1 MAKSLEALN
10 FMTAITSRV
19 EPIRARWQ
27 AIVMVALIFWLSGSV
42 IIDLVIMPSLYVSGM
57 TTSPDF
63 AAAGNL
69 MFWGF
74 NRVELICAALATT
87 GLMVLS
93 NLGNGF
99 GKQSRT
105 AIILSLVL
113 LTIALINTYALT
125 PQMSALGMQLNL
137 FDAAT
142 ELPAGMNL
150 LHEGYFA
157 LEAVKLAVGAT
168 LLGWCYQNQV

>member
-1 MAKSLEALN
+1 
-10 FMTAITSRV
+10 MTAISTSRV
-19 EPIRARWQ
+19 ESIRPRWQ
-27 AIVMVALIFWLSGSV
+27 AIVMVALIFWLSGSL

-57 TTSPDF
+57 MTSPEF
-63 AAAGNL
+63 ATAGNL

-74 NRVELICAALATT
+74 NRVELICAALAMT

-93 NLGNGF
+93 NLSSGF

-113 LTIALINTYALT
+113 LAIALIDTYALT

-137 FDAAT
+137 FDSPEVPT
-142 ELPAGMNL
+142 SMNL
-150 LHEGYFA
+150 LHKGYFA

-168 LLGWCYQNQV
+168 LLSFCYQHQA

>member
-1 MAKSLEALN
+1 
-10 FMTAITSRV
+10 MTAISTSRV
-19 EPIRARWQ
+19 ESIRPRWQ
-27 AIVMVALIFWLSGSV
+27 AIVMVALIFWLSGSL

-57 TTSPDF
+57 MTSPEF
-63 AAAGNL
+63 ATAGNL

-74 NRVELICAALATT
+74 NRVELICAALAMT

-93 NLGNGF
+93 NLSTGF

-113 LTIALINTYALT
+113 LAIALIDTYALT

-137 FDAAT
+137 FDLAAVPT
-142 ELPAGMNL
+142 SMNL
-150 LHEGYFA
+150 LHKGYFA

-168 LLGWCYQNQV
+168 LLSFCYQHQA

>member
-1 MAKSLEALN
+1 
-10 FMTAITSRV
+10 MTAITSRV
-19 EPIRARWQ
+19 ESIRSRWQ
-27 AIVMVALIFWLSGSV
+27 AIVMVALIFWLSGSL
-42 IIDLVIMPSLYVSGM
+42 IINLLVMPSLYISGM
-57 TTSPDF
+57 MISPDF

-74 NRVELICAALATT
+74 NRVELLCAGLATT

-99 GKQSRT
+99 GKQTRT
-105 AIILSLVL
+105 AIILPLVL
-113 LTIALINTYALT
+113 LAIALIDTYALT
-125 PQMSALGMQLNL
+125 PQMSALGIQLNL
-137 FDAAT
+137 FDSAA

-150 LHEGYFA
+150 LHQGYFV
-157 LEAVKLAVGAT
+157 LEALKLAVGCT

>member
-1 MAKSLEALN
+1 
-10 FMTAITSRV
+10 MTAINTSRV
-19 EPIRARWQ
+19 ESIRPRWQ
-27 AIVMVALIFWLSGSV
+27 AIVMVALIFWLSGSL

-57 TTSPDF
+57 MTSPEF
-63 AAAGNL
+63 ATAGNL

-74 NRVELICAALATT
+74 NRVELICAALAMT

-93 NLGNGF
+93 NLSSDL

-113 LTIALINTYALT
+113 LAIALIDTYALT

-137 FDAAT
+137 FDSAEVPT
-142 ELPAGMNL
+142 SMNL
-150 LHEGYFA
+150 LHKGYFA
-157 LEAVKLAVGAT
+157 LEAVKLAIGAA
-168 LLGWCYQNQV
+168 LLSWCYDA

>member
-1 MAKSLEALN
+1 
-10 FMTAITSRV
+10 MTAITTSRV
-19 EPIRARWQ
+19 ESIRPRWQ
-27 AIVMVALIFWLSGSV
+27 AIVMVSLIFWLSGSL

-57 TTSPDF
+57 MTSPEF
-63 AAAGNL
+63 ATAGNL

-74 NRVELICAALATT
+74 NRVELICAALALT

-113 LTIALINTYALT
+113 LAIALIDTYALT

-137 FDAAT
+137 FDST
-142 ELPAGMNL
+142 VEVPTGMNL
-150 LHEGYFA
+150 LHQGYFV
-157 LEAVKLAVGAT
+157 LEAVKLAIGGT
-168 LLGWCYQNQV
+168 LLSFCYQHQA

>member
-1 MAKSLEALN
+1 
-10 FMTAITSRV
+10 MTAITTSRV
-19 EPIRARWQ
+19 ESIRPRWQ
-27 AIVMVALIFWLSGSV
+27 AIVMVALIFWLSGSL

-69 MFWGF
+69 MFCAF

-93 NLGNGF
+93 NLSSGF

-105 AIILSLVL
+105 VIILSLVL
-113 LTIALINTYALT
+113 LAIALIDTYALT

-137 FDAAT
+137 FDST
-142 ELPAGMNL
+142 VEVPTGMNL
-150 LHEGYFA
+150 LHQGYFV
-157 LEAVKLAVGAT
+157 LEAVKLAIGGT
-168 LLGWCYQNQV
+168 LLSFCYQHQA

>member
-1 MAKSLEALN
+1 
-10 FMTAITSRV
+10 MTAISTSRV
-19 EPIRARWQ
+19 ESIKPRWQ
-27 AIVMVALIFWLSGSV
+27 AIVMVALIFWLSGSL

-57 TTSPDF
+57 MTSPEF
-63 AAAGNL
+63 ATAGNL

-74 NRVELICAALATT
+74 NRVELICAALAMT

-93 NLGNGF
+93 NLSSDL

-113 LTIALINTYALT
+113 LAIALIDTYALT

-137 FDAAT
+137 FDSAEVPT
-142 ELPAGMNL
+142 SMNL
-150 LHEGYFA
+150 LHKGYFA
-157 LEAVKLAVGAT
+157 LEAVKLAIGAA
-168 LLGWCYQNQV
+168 LLSWCYDA

>member
-1 MAKSLEALN
+1 
-10 FMTAITSRV
+10 MTAITTTSRV
-19 EPIRARWQ
+19 ESIKPRWQ
-27 AIVMVALIFWLSGSV
+27 AIVMVALIFWLSGSL

-57 TTSPDF
+57 MTSPEF

-74 NRVELICAALATT
+74 NRVELVCSALIAT
-87 GLMVLS
+87 GLMVLN
-93 NLGNGF
+93 NLSSGF

-113 LTIALINTYALT
+113 LAIVLIDTYALT

-137 FDAAT
+137 FDSTAEIPT
-142 ELPAGMNL
+142 GMNI
-150 LHEGYFA
+150 LHQGYFA
-157 LEAVKLAVGAT
+157 LEALKLAVGGM
-168 LLGWCYQNQV
+168 LLGWCYQNEV

>member
-1 MAKSLEALN
+1 
-10 FMTAITSRV
+10 MTAITSSRV
-19 EPIRARWQ
+19 ESIRPRWQ
-27 AIVMVALIFWLSGSV
+27 AIVMVALIFWLSGSL

-57 TTSPDF
+57 MVSPDF

-74 NRVELICAALATT
+74 NRVELICSGLVAT

-93 NLGNGF
+93 NLMGDGS
-99 GKQSRT
+99 KRRRT

-113 LTIALINTYALT
+113 LAIALIDTYGLT

-137 FDAAT
+137 FDSAA
-142 ELPAGMNL
+142 EVPAGMNS
-150 LHEGYFA
+150 LHQGYFV
-157 LEAVKLAVGAT
+157 LESLKLAVGGT

>member
-1 MAKSLEALN
+1 
-10 FMTAITSRV
+10 MTAITTSRV
-19 EPIRARWQ
+19 ESIRPRWQ
-27 AIVMVALIFWLSGSV
+27 AIVMVALIFWLSGSL

-69 MFWGF
+69 MFCAF

-93 NLGNGF
+93 NLSSGF

-105 AIILSLVL
+105 VIILSLVL
-113 LTIALINTYALT
+113 LAIALIDTYALT

-137 FDAAT
+137 FDST
-142 ELPAGMNL
+142 VEVPTGMNL
-150 LHEGYFA
+150 MHQGYFV
-157 LEAVKLAVGAT
+157 LEAVKLAIGGT

>member
-1 MAKSLEALN
+1 
-10 FMTAITSRV
+10 MTAITTSRV
-19 EPIRARWQ
+19 ESIRPRWQ
-27 AIVMVALIFWLSGSV
+27 AIVMVALIFWLSGSL

-69 MFWGF
+69 MFCAF

-93 NLGNGF
+93 NLSSGF

-105 AIILSLVL
+105 VIILSLVL
-113 LTIALINTYALT
+113 LAIALIDTYALT

-137 FDAAT
+137 FDST
-142 ELPAGMNL
+142 VEVPTGMNL
-150 LHEGYFA
+150 MHQEYFV
-157 LEAVKLAVGAT
+157 LEAVKLAIGGT
-168 LLGWCYQNQV
+168 LLSFCYQHQA

>member
-1 MAKSLEALN
+1 
-10 FMTAITSRV
+10 MTAITTSRV
-19 EPIRARWQ
+19 ESIRPRWQ
-27 AIVMVALIFWLSGSV
+27 AIVMVTLIFWLSGSL

-69 MFWGF
+69 MFCAF

-93 NLGNGF
+93 NLSSGF

-105 AIILSLVL
+105 VIILSLVL
-113 LTIALINTYALT
+113 LAIALIDTYALT

-137 FDAAT
+137 FDST
-142 ELPAGMNL
+142 VEVPTGMNL
-150 LHEGYFA
+150 MHQGYFV
-157 LEAVKLAVGAT
+157 LEAVKLAIGGT
-168 LLGWCYQNQV
+168 LLSFCYQHQA

>member
-1 MAKSLEALN
+1 
-10 FMTAITSRV
+10 MTAITSSRV
-19 EPIRARWQ
+19 ESIRPRWQ

-42 IIDLVIMPSLYVSGM
+42 ILDLLVLPSLYVSGM
-57 TTSPDF
+57 MVSPDF

-69 MFWGF
+69 MFCGF
-74 NRVELICAALATT
+74 NRVELICSGLVTT

-93 NLGNGF
+93 DLAGDF
-99 GKQSRT
+99 GKRSRT

-113 LTIALINTYALT
+113 LTIALIDTYGLT

-137 FDAAT
+137 FDSAA
-142 ELPAGMNL
+142 EVPAGMNS
-150 LHEGYFA
+150 LHQGYFF
-157 LEAVKLAVGAT
+157 LEALKLAVSAT

>member
-1 MAKSLEALN
+1 
-10 FMTAITSRV
+10 MTAITTSRV
-19 EPIRARWQ
+19 ESIRPRWQ
-27 AIVMVALIFWLSGSV
+27 AIVMVALIFGLSGSL

-57 TTSPDF
+57 MTSPDF
-63 AAAGNL
+63 AAAGNM

-74 NRVELICAALATT
+74 NRVELICAALTAT

-105 AIILSLVL
+105 TIILSLAL
-113 LTIALINTYALT
+113 LAIALIDTYALT

-137 FDAAT
+137 FDTAEVPT
-142 ELPAGMNL
+142 SMNL
-150 LHEGYFA
+150 MHQGYFV
-157 LEAVKLAVGAT
+157 LEAVKLAIGGT
-168 LLGWCYQNQV
+168 LLSICYQHQA